1 FVAPVFA
8 TRLPN
13 YAEKNI
19 NTIIDNL
26 RKTFPHIDDVD
37 KPFFRKL
44 AQKLAVIWERS
55 LDFSLETLNNPYVK
69 LNQSPSIF
77 KICLPYGVTEMTRDG
92 IDLRFPPFEANT
104 EMIYMNPLYHD
115 PQFQETVNLSEGG
128 KTSTTFAIAAEH
140 WAIHVDCSHIIS
152 DYNNQLSSELVA
164 VKVKC
169 PSFNNIPLQ
178 ELALRKLDI
187 VFASRVLI
195 LIKMYVEQ
203 KIKTPKDW
211 LLAQLYGL
219 DKDSITLI
227 YENLSEL
234 SAEEFSSLIR
244 FINKCLNI
252 GRILFIQDEAQS
264 QCLCRPEFREYFG
277 GITSVGKFDAPR
289 KVHLVLK
296 LPYLSPDD
304 VIRVLTTVI
313 NVDGASPETLSYLR
327 NIPKGRPQNYKD
339 DEFVKTSKKWF
350 EQMSNSIAGYL
361 RNTAKSAGAE
371 LIQHGILPIHSPP
384 FITLNPHKIDSLSFK
399 VNGDLES

>member
-1 FVAPVFA
+1 MEIENSFNCLFLENYLVIPILVYKDDKNNKFFKSYDDERISVSIFTVALLKEYICKKKKV
-8 TRLPN
+8 
-13 YAEKNI
+13 
-19 NTIIDNL
+19 DNL
-26 RKTFPHIDDVD
+26 KLWRVNVKKSVIRKNVSTEENIVEKLQGKEMEPEELFEEYFQDELNSKNFNASNIHIIATTDIIV
-37 KPFFRKL
+37 L
-44 AQKLAVIWERS
+44 A
-55 LDFSLETLNNPYVK
+55 
-69 LNQSPSIF
+69 
-77 KICLPYGVTEMTRDG
+77 GVSG
-92 IDLRFPPFEANT
+92 
-104 EMIYMNPLYHD
+104 
-115 PQFQETVNLSEGG
+115 GG

-164 VKVKC
+164 VKAKC
-169 PSFNNIPLQ
+169 PSVNNIPLQ
-178 ELALRKLDI
+178 ESALRKLDI

-252 GRILFIQDEAQS
+252 RRILFIQDEAQ
-264 QCLCRPEFREYFG
+264 CLCRPEFGEYFG
-277 GITSVGKFDAPR
+277 GITHIISGIIMHMSSGLSLVTSVGKFDAPR

-304 VIRVLTTVI
+304 VIRVLNTVI
-313 NVDGASPETLSYLR
+313 NVDGVSPETLSYLG
-327 NIPKGRPQNYKD
+327 NILKG
-339 DEFVKTSKKWF
+339 
-350 EQMSNSIAGYL
+350 
-361 RNTAKSAGAE
+361 
-371 LIQHGILPIHSPP
+371 
-384 FITLNPHKIDSLSFK
+384 
-399 VNGDLES
+399 

>member
-1 FVAPVFA
+1 MSYITHVHCYLLSIG
-8 TRLPN
+8 LPN
-13 YAEKNI
+13 YAEKDI

-44 AQKLAVIWERS
+44 AQKLAIIWERS
-55 LDFSLETLNNPYVK
+55 LDFSLETPNNPYVK

-77 KICLPYGVTEMTRDG
+77 KICLPYESG
-92 IDLRFPPFEANT
+92 
-104 EMIYMNPLYHD
+104 
-115 PQFQETVNLSEGG
+115 GG

-164 VKVKC
+164 VKAKC

-178 ELALRKLDI
+178 ESAFRKLDI

-219 DKDSITLI
+219 DKNSITLI

-244 FINKCLNI
+244 FINKCFNI

-264 QCLCRPEFREYFG
+264 QCLC
-277 GITSVGKFDAPR
+277 
-289 KVHLVLK
+289 
-296 LPYLSPDD
+296 
-304 VIRVLTTVI
+304 
-313 NVDGASPETLSYLR
+313 
-327 NIPKGRPQNYKD
+327 
-339 DEFVKTSKKWF
+339 
-350 EQMSNSIAGYL
+350 
-361 RNTAKSAGAE
+361 
-371 LIQHGILPIHSPP
+371 
-384 FITLNPHKIDSLSFK
+384 
-399 VNGDLES
+399 